1 MSSVR
6 TVIVDDHT
14 LVRAG
19 LRRLIQDV
27 DSIEVVGE
35 ARDANEALAIVE
47 SLRPDLVLMDIAMP
61 PGINGLEATVRIK
74 VRFPDTRVI
83 VLSMHSSA
91 EYVLQAL
98 RAGASG
104 YLVKNAAPGEIGVA
118 VEAVM
123 NGSVYLSPAVSRW
136 VVEGYLDRLRI
147 SSKPQG
153 PLSPRQ
159 REVLHLIAEGC
170 SSKEIARR
178 LGISVKTVETHRTE
192 LMARL
197 DIHDVARLVR
207 YAIKAGLIQSDDR

>member
-170 SSKEIARR
+170 STKEIARR

>member
-27 DSIEVVGE
+27 DNIEVVGE